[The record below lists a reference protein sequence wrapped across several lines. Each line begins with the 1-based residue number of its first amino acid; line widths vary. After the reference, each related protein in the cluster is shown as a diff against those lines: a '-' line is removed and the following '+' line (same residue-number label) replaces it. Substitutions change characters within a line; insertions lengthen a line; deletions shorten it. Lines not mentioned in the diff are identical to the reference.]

1 MAMTALF
8 RMKWGHKPQVV
19 QTKIQTPVARVPSED
34 DDDDEEKLS
43 SGAPIRRNSRF
54 YRSMRKKKLS
64 SSSEQQ
70 ESENYLCFIL
80 FYNAIAKGF

>member
-1 MAMTALF
+1 MTALF

-19 QTKIQTPVARVPSED
+19 QSKIQTPVPHLPSED

-70 ESENYLCFIL
+70 ESENYLYVL
-80 FYNAIAKGF
+80 FYFNTRKPFMNY